1 MIVYLRNEW
10 LSCKDEWA
18 FCFYDRTIGRL
29 IFDIKCNNHIGT
41 HRLLS
46 YLSVYILLHPLPT
59 RHIKF
64 IFSFTERHFRTF
76 KYTDM
81 EGRINWRC
89 DRLLVHIIL
98 GRMSARC
105 QRALKTKEF
114 SRLPNPRLVAEIEA
128 NMKRGQDEVVH
139 NREIGVVHRSAD
151 ADALAAERGLR
162 IITVRV
168 TPAVRGSDSCHF
180 PDSDSDDEPMAA
192 EVTDSCTCHTV
203 KLCRDASG
211 RGTAFCSCPSPSAC
225 LCKHIHGVCCFLS
238 GGNPNFGGLAAH
250 GLCMTDFRQDRDP
263 DDFDSEID
271 GELRLGPAVL
281 VSGASDDDEPALPST
296 VGVYDHAALASIL
309 QTIDSE
315 FARLVLAPKAEQDA
329 LCDEVIHSL
338 RDRQQRRDTR
348 IHAPQRQGRARQSA
362 AARPTSGPQPE
373 ATSDAVAHF
382 WAATAIGRPVTTG
395 KAPHRSQIPPG
406 DVLVARLAKSC
417 VVAAAA
423 SPLVMA
429 TAAAATSTAVTTAA
443 RQKTPLLTATA
454 SGRTSTT
461 RPTSATAAPVAVA
474 AAGSS
479 WAYAPRPHVVATT
492 TLHAIGANQADSAP
506 ALSPPRSRAPVRGP
520 PDSPS
525 TTNSPPKRY
534 RPAAKP
540 TATTACAPHK

>member
-46 YLSVYILLHPLPT
+46 YLPVYILLHPLPT
-59 RHIKF
+59 RHVKF
-64 IFSFTERHFRTF
+64 ISSFTERHFRTF

-128 NMKRGQDEVVH
+128 NMKRGQDEIVR
-139 NREIGVVHRSAD
+139 NRKIGVVHRSAE
-151 ADALAAERGLR
+151 ADARAAEREMR

-168 TPAVRGSDSCHF
+168 TPADRRSDSCHF

-238 GGNPNFGGLAAH
+238 GGNPNFGGLAAY
-250 GLCMTDFRQDRDP
+250 GLCMTDFREDRDP

-296 VGVYDHAALASIL
+296 AGVYDHVALASIL
-309 QTIDSE
+309 QTIESE
-315 FARLVLAPKAEQDA
+315 FARLALTPKAEQDA

-338 RDRQQRRDTR
+338 RGRQQRRDTT
-348 IHAPQRQGRARQSA
+348 IHAPQRPGRAQQSA
-362 AARPTSGPQPE
+362 AARPTSGPRPE
-373 ATSDAVAHF
+373 AKSDAVAQF
-382 WAATAIGRPVTTG
+382 WAAKAIGRPVTTG
-395 KAPHRSQIPPG
+395 KAPHRSQITPV
-406 DVLVARLAKSC
+406 DVLAAQLAKPC
-417 VVAAAA
+417 VVTAVA

-429 TAAAATSTAVTTAA
+429 TAAAATTAAATTAA
-443 RQKTPLLTATA
+443 RNKTP
-454 SGRTSTT
+454 S
-461 RPTSATAAPVAVA
+461 SATAVPVAVA
-474 AAGSS
+474 TSGSFL
-479 WAYAPRPHVVATT
+479 AYAPRP
-492 TLHAIGANQADSAP
+492 HAIGANQAVSAT
-506 ALSPPRSRAPVRGP
+506 ALSPPRSHGPPRGP
-520 PDSPS
+520 PVSPS
-525 TTNSPPKRY
+525 TANLPPKRS
-534 RPAAKP
+534 RP
-540 TATTACAPHK
+540 TAKAMATTVPHKK